1 MRRLPRL
8 LRLVASIDVLDGYA
22 MTNGNGSFDRMQNRC
37 IAATGMET
45 LSDTRKTLGSG
56 TKGYA
61 MNLIVKITIGEN
73 GVTCLAEADG
83 EDAFTNAQAN
93 TLAIGALEITKASL
107 LAHRWGINIGN
118 MKTEAIVEEPVTPN
132 VKVRGCGDE

>member
-1 MRRLPRL
+1 
-8 LRLVASIDVLDGYA
+8 
-22 MTNGNGSFDRMQNRC
+22 
-37 IAATGMET
+37 
-45 LSDTRKTLGSG
+45 
-56 TKGYA
+56 

-118 MKTEAIVEEPVTPN
+118 MKTEAIVEEPVTPSAKAAGLAGIIAGG
-132 VKVRGCGDE
+132 VEQ